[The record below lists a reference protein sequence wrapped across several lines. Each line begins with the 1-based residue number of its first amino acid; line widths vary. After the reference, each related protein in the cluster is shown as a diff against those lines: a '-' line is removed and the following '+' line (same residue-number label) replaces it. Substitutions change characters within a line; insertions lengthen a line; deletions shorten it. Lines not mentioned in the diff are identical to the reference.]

1 MLLAVD
7 IGNTNI
13 VVGLYDQTV
22 LKYTFRMSTVRGRT
36 SDEYWNELVQMMSLR
51 GVTPAQVHAAIVASV
66 VPPITEV
73 FVEAVRLAVAREPL
87 LVGGPGLKTGI
98 AVLYETPHDVGADR
112 IVNAVAAYE
121 RVRDAVIVVD
131 FGTATTIDCVSAK
144 AEYLGGVIAPGVEV
158 SIDALLARAAKLR
171 AVEIAAPPRVLGRT
185 TAHSLQSGI
194 VHGFAALVD
203 GLVERLQAEL
213 GVACEVI
220 ATGGLARLIVKHTK
234 KVHQVDEHLTLE
246 GLRILHQRNS
256 AV

>member
-234 KVHQVDEHLTLE
+234 KVRQVDEHLTLE
-246 GLRILHQRNS
+246 GLR
-256 AV
+256 